1 MTTLNRIVYLVL
13 NAPIF
18 LISLINPVVLVLS
31 PTKDWYLF
39 VSVFVA
45 LGIGLMQLYGAL
57 QLFKKKFV
65 IPIIATSLL
74 IISFDFIGFKFI
86 TSTLLYLKME
96 LFSNFDFVFNFQLF
110 DGPRIDSN
118 FSFKEFRF
126 NMIGINLIAILQVL
140 FLYVE
145 KKQQGSETVT

>member
-1 MTTLNRIVYLVL
+1 MTTLNKIAYLVL
-13 NAPIF
+13 NAPIL
-18 LISLINPVVLVLS
+18 LISLFNPVVLVLS

-45 LGIGLMQLYGAL
+45 LSIGLMQLYGAL
-57 QLFKKKFV
+57 QLFKKRFV

-126 NMIGINLIAILQVL
+126 NMIGINLIAILQVF
-140 FLYVE
+140 FLYAE
-145 KKQQGSETVT
+145 KKQQESETVT